1 MRPSSA
7 LLASISIDSREAEG
21 RAKVKEMKRERIRYV
36 AVRQRL
42 KSHT

>member
-21 RAKVKEMKRERIRYV
+21 RGRRKSKSERNE
-36 AVRQRL
+36 
-42 KSHT
+42 KGEN